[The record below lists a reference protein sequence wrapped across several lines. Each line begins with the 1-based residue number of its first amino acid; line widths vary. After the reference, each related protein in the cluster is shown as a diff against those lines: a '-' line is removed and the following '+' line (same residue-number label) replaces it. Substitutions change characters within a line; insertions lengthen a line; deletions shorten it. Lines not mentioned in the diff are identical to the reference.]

1 MSVGDVLSTCAEA
14 GLTLVAGETNDELRV
29 SPVEKLEGRPEL
41 VTAIREHKAEILQI
55 LREDAEFRRT
65 DIIQSERQVLDLA
78 REFFGTHES
87 REESA

>member
-1 MSVGDVLSTCAEA
+1 MSVADVLSTCTEV
-14 GLTLVAGETNDELRV
+14 GLTLVVGETNDELRV

-41 VTAIREHKAEILQI
+41 VAAIKEHKAGII
-55 LREDAEFRRT
+55 RALREDAELERT
-65 DIIQSERQVLDLA
+65 GILQSERQVVDLA